1 LDLLVVKEVLLL
13 VLAFSTAIVEVE
25 ELLAET
31 TSILTKDL
39 DLLVKAKNARK
50 LLQSATQNQQA
61 VTVTA
66 QSTEHRVV
74 ELLTTK

>member
-1 LDLLVVKEVLLL
+1 ML
-13 VLAFSTAIVEVE
+13 VLAFSTTIEE

-31 TSILTKDL
+31 TSILTKNL

-61 VTVTA
+61 VTA
-66 QSTEHRVV
+66 QSSRVINN
-74 ELLTTK
+74 